1 MTFNRDEYGSIL
13 RVNLGVDL
21 GGRRIIKKI
30 LQPERGEKGEYTAN
44 VAVGTSNIVVDDSEF
59 LANQYLEYTI
69 QPDDLDKEGLWRAR
83 GSSIVSGEL
92 IKSDYVRFTV
102 LP

>member
-13 RVNLGVDL
+13 RVNLGVDISA
-21 GGRRIIKKI
+21 GTSPTVI
-30 LQPERGEKGEYTAN
+30 LQPERGEKDEYTTN
-44 VAVGTSNIVVDDSEF
+44 VAVGTSNVVVDDQTF

-69 QPDDLDKEGLWRAR
+69 QEDDLDKEGLWRAR
-83 GSSIVSGEL
+83 GSAIVSGEL
-92 IKSDYVRFTV
+92 IKSDYVKFTV